1 MFVGKSYY
9 DSKKVQLNVEN
20 KDSDENNSLKF
31 SRFNMIN
38 LGNKKRV
45 VNQVEKKQLKSIKE
59 IEMDEDDFEIDF
71 GESANNGKLSI
82 TDILKQS
89 KKRTIK

>member
-20 KDSDENNSLKF
+20 KETDENNSLKF

>member
-20 KDSDENNSLKF
+20 KESDEKNSLKF

-45 VNQVEKKQLKSIKE
+45 VNQVEKKQLKAIKE

-71 GESANNGKLSI
+71 GESTNNGKLSI

>member
-20 KDSDENNSLKF
+20 KETDENNSLKF

-45 VNQVEKKQLKSIKE
+45 VNQVEKKQLKAIKE

>member
-20 KDSDENNSLKF
+20 KESDENNSLKF